1 MINIRLFNIPNLAE
15 PGPKRDDMFWLGQ
28 VVKRKPTV
36 FKLSLKVLIKLFV
49 FGSIEFLV
57 LNIFYAVCY

>member
-1 MINIRLFNIPNLAE
+1 LLVKGKQVGGFIFFREPNLAE
-15 PGPKRDDMFWLGQ
+15 PEPKRDDMFWLGQ
-28 VVKRKPTV
+28 VVK
-36 FKLSLKVLIKLFV
+36 LSLKVSIKLFV